1 MEKNSNFENHRGEIL
16 LYQTEDGST
25 RIDVKLG
32 NETVWLTQKQM
43 AELFDKDQSVIAR
56 HIRNAIKEG
65 EIDETSNMHFLH
77 NTFSKYRPTRVY
89 NLDVIISVG
98 YRVHSQRGV
107 HFRKWAS
114 SDVKSLLAFYTGIF
128 TKSGLERL
136 TGINQKQ
143 LWHYA
148 NGISTPRRKQVQK
161 IESALHRLGSEL
173 MAIHL

>member
-1 MEKNSNFENHRGEIL
+1 MKTLRVIIESTGNNYSAYIEGLDGIVA
-16 LYQTEDGST
+16 TGST
-25 RIDVKLG
+25 LSEIKANMRAAIAEYA
-32 NETVWLTQKQM
+32 ETC
-43 AELFDKDQSVIAR
+43 R
-56 HIRNAIKEG
+56 
-65 EIDETSNMHFLH
+65 
-77 NTFSKYRPTRVY
+77 
-89 NLDVIISVG
+89 SVG
-98 YRVHSQRGV
+98 CDVPKELQGEYELTFQM
-107 HFRKWAS
+107 
-114 SDVKSLLAFYTGIF
+114 DVKSLLAFYTGIF